1 MSGADIVMRGVGPSL
16 PYPVKAAVTRA
27 RSAAW
32 LARRRGGG
40 GSPGHGLRI
49 LFYHR
54 VAADGDELAVDPRRF
69 RKQMEYLARN
79 RYRVV
84 DVVELADLLDAGELP
99 ARTIGLNFDDGFLDV
114 AEHGLP
120 VLEEFGFR
128 ATVFVATGV
137 TDGRTSFAWYAGRQ
151 PPVLSWEQIRDLDAR
166 GTLRFE
172 AHTVSHPNLL
182 AVGDEAAER
191 EIVESKRE
199 LELQLG
205 REVTAFSYPA
215 GLFGERE
222 RRLVRAAGYR
232 IAVGCEP
239 GVNLPGT
246 DRHALRRR
254 QIDARDRMLDF
265 RAKVTGG
272 HDTPLPFRRA
282 YRRVRYGEGAASPRL
297 ASSRR

>member
-1 MSGADIVMRGVGPSL
+1 
-16 PYPVKAAVTRA
+16 
-27 RSAAW
+27 
-32 LARRRGGG
+32 
-40 GSPGHGLRI
+40 
-49 LFYHR
+49 
-54 VAADGDELAVDPRRF
+54 
-69 RKQMEYLARN
+69 
-79 RYRVV
+79 
-84 DVVELADLLDAGELP
+84 
-99 ARTIGLNFDDGFLDV
+99 
-114 AEHGLP
+114 
-120 VLEEFGFR
+120 
-128 ATVFVATGV
+128 
-137 TDGRTSFAWYAGRQ
+137 
-151 PPVLSWEQIRDLDAR
+151 VLSWEQIRDLDAR